1 MKTRIYSFADGDRLE
16 SRNTYFYTPYGGM
29 EFLDAW
35 WRQRKEA
42 LVDLPQPASPEVA
55 AGGLPQSGQV
65 NTKALLDGVLSALS
79 RDEAETPAIRGW
91 LGHLVKKF
99 EVTKRIHSGYDAQF
113 RALDR
118 AAYRGLDLYP
128 RLAGVF
134 EAAYG
139 VTQDLVYLNALLKC
153 VDTLCS
159 VQDLLGEDGRA
170 RLAWLIGREGAHIEA
185 LTEKVA
191 RR

>member
-1 MKTRIYSFADGDRLE
+1 MPSTVLPIVALISIR
-16 SRNTYFYTPYGGM
+16 
-29 EFLDAW
+29 AW
-35 WRQRKEA
+35 R
-42 LVDLPQPASPEVA
+42 
-55 AGGLPQSGQV
+55 
-65 NTKALLDGVLSALS
+65 
-79 RDEAETPAIRGW
+79 
-91 LGHLVKKF
+91 
-99 EVTKRIHSGYDAQF
+99 
-113 RALDR
+113 
-118 AAYRGLDLYP
+118 
-128 RLAGVF
+128 GVF